1 MNYGKERRII
11 AKAIKNTCKVWL
23 EEYDRIIKAAPE
35 DISRKD
41 FNEIQKYYR
50 NKIADVVLFGMRD
63 DCPELTAKIQL
74 YAASTSWLPPTYRF
88 WAEFA
93 EYTGIPADIVFFL
106 MYRAVTGREITW
118 QEIYTAQRLKSYQ
131 NKLLG
136 QYPEKKNDD
145 Y

>member
-11 AKAIKNTCKVWL
+11 TKAIKNTCKVWL

-93 EYTGIPADIVFFL
+93 EYTGIQADIVFFL